1 MPRPLFSLVPC
12 LLASLLAM
20 PVSGQVAAA
29 AEGEPSCVDDA
40 ADTPALNACLARR
53 LQAQDAA
60 LAQAYERVRSFWRA
74 RDARAEGAIRVLP
87 ALEASQAA
95 WAQYRREE
103 CAARVLMHEGG
114 TRAPTVGLACELAL
128 SRQRQ
133 QVLTGVWEPAMP
145 PR

>member
-1 MPRPLFSLVPC
+1 MPRLLLRLVPC
-12 LLASLLAM
+12 LLASLLA
-20 PVSGQVAAA
+20 VQIATA
-29 AEGEPSCVDDA
+29 AEGEPSCFDDA

-60 LAQAYERVRSFWRA
+60 LAQAYERVRTFWRA
-74 RDARAEGAIRVLP
+74 RDAQAEGAIRVLP

-95 WAQYRREE
+95 WVQYRREE

-114 TRAPTVGLACELAL
+114 TRAPSAGLACELAL

-133 QVLTGVWEPAMP
+133 QVLMGVWEPAML